1 MNPVDAQD
9 EDFSVNLGA
18 DALKSKFV
26 IDDGKYPARC
36 TDLSKAVSKAGN
48 EMYVFDF
55 LGTGGEADGLEF
67 KARILTEEKYQWK
80 LVKILAAFGIAP
92 VARVDPQG
100 NPVLDKKGKP
110 AFDLPIKKGKIVGQ
124 AVTLDLAVQEF
135 GDGKQ
140 SMSVEDVLAAEAGAT
155 KAGPSNDIPF

>member
-1 MNPVDAQD
+1 MNPVDAAD
-9 EDFSVNLGA
+9 EDFSVSLGA

-26 IDDGKYPARC
+26 IDDGKYGARC

-55 LGTGGEADGLEF
+55 LGTSGEADGLEF
-67 KARILTEEKYQWK
+67 KARVLTEEKYQWK
-80 LVKILAAFGIAP
+80 LVKILAAFGIKP
-92 VARVDPQG
+92 VPRLDPQG

-110 AFDLPIKKGKIVGQ
+110 AFDLPIKKGAIVGKG
-124 AVTLDLAVQEF
+124 VTLELAVQEF

-140 SMSVEDVLAAEAGAT
+140 SMSVEEVLPAEEGAT
-155 KAGPSNDIPF
+155 TGGPSNDIPF

>member
-9 EDFSVNLGA
+9 EDFSVSLG
-18 DALKSKFV
+18 DKALKSKFV

-36 TDLSKAVSKAGN
+36 TDLSKATSKAGN

-67 KARILTEEKYQWK
+67 KARVLTGEEYQWK
-80 LVKILAAFGIAP
+80 LVRILAAFGIKPIPRLDA
-92 VARVDPQG
+92 QS
-100 NPVLDKKGKP
+100 NPVLDAKGKP
-110 AFDLPIKKGKIVGQ
+110 KFDLPLKKSFVVGKP
-124 AVTLDLAVQEF
+124 VTLDLVVQEF

-140 SMSVEDVLAAEAGAT
+140 SMSVEEVLPADEVAT
-155 KAGPSNDIPF
+155 TGGPSNDIPF